1 MESEPTEAGLHPR
14 HDTSYRFLLSS
25 KKLFVELLRSFVKR
39 GWTEDIAEE
48 NVEEIPHT
56 FVLQDFKR
64 QEADL
69 VYRVKLH
76 GQEVIFYLLLEL
88 QSTVDYRMPYRL
100 LLYQVEIWRYLLQ
113 NDASLLHNK
122 KSFHLP
128 PIVPI
133 VLYNGEKEWQ
143 AKRQFRELL
152 AGEKMFESELLNF
165 EYLFIDV
172 VRYTEEELLQ
182 LSNTIGA
189 FFLLD
194 QTEEVPQLLVRLRK
208 LGQIIK
214 QLPPENQEKLMTW
227 MDNILRNKL
236 PKQEVNL
243 HTIMKTAKEEE
254 EMLRFEKALD
264 NLERQG
270 IEKGMQEGLLKGKYE
285 GVQEG
290 MLKGKLEGQRAE
302 REEIAKRM
310 LALGMEIDVIVAT
323 TGFSI
328 TEMKHL
334 QK

>member
-39 GWTEDIAEE
+39 GWIEDIAEE

-214 QLPPENQEKLMTW
+214 RLPPENQDKLMTW
-227 MDNILRNKL
+227 MDNILKNKL

-270 IEKGMQEGLLKGKYE
+270 IEKGMLK
-285 GVQEG
+285 
-290 MLKGKLEGQRAE
+290 GQRAE

-310 LALGMEIDVIVAT
+310 LALGMEIDVIVAS
-323 TGFSI
+323 TGFSNV
-328 TEMKHL
+328 EL
-334 QK
+334 EQLRQ